1 MEGLDKTLLTS
12 NEQELKKIYDEEV
25 QKLMANEFKMKIL
38 QSLTIEDFPR
48 DIPESSKK
56 NLERALL
63 AAKIRDQINL
73 GQNQKLLGDIFITLN
88 DQTKYFC
95 CCICRTR
102 WLRHQQSQLELHGEE
117 AYSRACRTCNQ
128 ARIDETQASSTRD

>member
-25 QKLMANEFKMKIL
+25 QKLKANEFKMKSL

-48 DIPESSKK
+48 DIPEASKK
-56 NLERALL
+56 NIERALL
-63 AAKIRDQINL
+63 AAKVRDHINL
-73 GQNQKLLGDIFITLN
+73 GNGQKLLGDYLQKLERSN
-88 DQTKYFC
+88 EYFC

-102 WLRHQQSQLELHGEE
+102 QF
-117 AYSRACRTCNQ
+117 
-128 ARIDETQASSTRD
+128 